1 MKKFLLSLAVLFAG
15 VATAQTFYSAGD
27 AVTEFEENYPYLL
40 SCDANGTR
48 FLNDDGVDYLTK
60 SSDLPTDAALIE
72 FESAGTLEED
82 GETVSLYYIK
92 FSDSGLYIADQAI
105 HDGLDTSDMLDYKK
119 PYIQTTDDVAFA
131 AKWSVKPAETRNKE
145 KYGVDGY
152 MANWRVWTGQ
162 GDGSGE
168 AAVPFENSMVIMRD
182 KVSTTIVGQVEG
194 DHDPVYLE
202 VQGDY
207 TFWASW
213 GVNAWFI
220 SEPVPM
226 EDSDLLYHWADNNLP
241 ENPEEFFETS
251 VGDRI
256 GMYDPASIEAL
267 KAAIEAFNAY
277 DQDGEGD
284 PTEILNALIAGM
296 EALKVNEMKEGYY
309 YLIAKR
315 ENSGVMDDGGVMRG
329 VANFELPRKEDESI
343 DLTLES
349 SRYLW
354 YFSVV
359 PGKDNYLVKNFGT
372 GKYVKT
378 SAHNDN
384 TGLKTGDI
392 ADAVPYNVEYSEE
405 YPGTVVFKHYNA
417 NGERDCS
424 WNYFWSNG
432 KVIGNWYPEDDGN
445 SFFLYGVDESL
456 VKAIEGEVAQ
466 YELNTQLQAVYN
478 SAYENYMKGR
488 SYKAPEGI
496 TGDGD
501 FVDHGFVKL
510 TEAVDTAGNPVQTIN
525 VTCNAPES
533 TEGYILALADNDYNT
548 FFHSTWS
555 AYGASPK
562 PHNLIV
568 DLGAATELPAI
579 AIKILKRN
587 TGEYNANR
595 AVTKWMVYG
604 TNDDPYNEEVAATWT
619 AEGALFVDYSY
630 DYLKVSGTDSTKVV
644 NGVGMGA
651 AGLSGAAYR
660 YIRLDAVNNLNN
672 EQNQFFA
679 FSELGIWTATY
690 DEATSLNTVVPAAI
704 LSALETQMAAAA
716 AQLAAGKATEA
727 QITALQKA
735 LDEFIKNFPEP
746 QRLVDA
752 VAAAETLGANL
763 PADSEGEVGFYPED
777 EVVKFQ
783 EIVEEV
789 KGTIAPVMTLD
800 AINEGIAKIDAAKE
814 AVLKTLVMP
823 ESGYYQIRV
832 DAANYKDAIL
842 HTGRNAADTKDK
854 KGLRA
859 DFAKLMMQVTD
870 GDTTYVDNPQF
881 TNSISSV
888 WYVKVGEDNK
898 LSIRSL
904 GNGLYAQPCLAQ
916 SGKIQLAQEEAEI
929 TLQADG
935 LRNGGIYNFIVGTDT
950 VSGKTLYFNINSQ
963 ANSTVGD
970 LVAWGSAGGGDNSTF
985 RLEPV
990 SLEDFMYGENY
1001 FYVTA
1006 GADQFITF
1014 PYDAMY
1020 YQQPD
1025 DVKLYE
1031 VAGYYDGEENK
1042 AIYFNPIE
1050 TGTQLVA
1057 GTPYLLRAGADAKY
1071 VKYEFE
1077 QTTVAESDFN
1087 YSYESK
1093 NVNGL
1098 VSTIFSTEVA
1108 PKFGVIDGLTRMIV
1122 STKNTVT
1129 NGEEKQATIAPLS
1142 AYIDG
1147 NSLPILDAA
1156 PANPDAVMITTKLGI
1171 EGLNA
1176 IEGVEVVETAKT
1188 GVYTISGVRLNSAKN
1203 LPAGIYV
1210 INGKKVVK

>member
-1 MKKFLLSLAVLFAG
+1 
-15 VATAQTFYSAGD
+15 
-27 AVTEFEENYPYLL
+27 
-40 SCDANGTR
+40 
-48 FLNDDGVDYLTK
+48 
-60 SSDLPTDAALIE
+60 
-72 FESAGTLEED
+72 
-82 GETVSLYYIK
+82 
-92 FSDSGLYIADQAI
+92 
-105 HDGLDTSDMLDYKK
+105 
-119 PYIQTTDDVAFA
+119 
-131 AKWSVKPAETRNKE
+131 
-145 KYGVDGY
+145 
-152 MANWRVWTGQ
+152 
-162 GDGSGE
+162 
-168 AAVPFENSMVIMRD
+168 
-182 KVSTTIVGQVEG
+182 
-194 DHDPVYLE
+194 
-202 VQGDY
+202 
-207 TFWASW
+207 
-213 GVNAWFI
+213 
-220 SEPVPM
+220 
-226 EDSDLLYHWADNNLP
+226 
-241 ENPEEFFETS
+241 
-251 VGDRI
+251 
-256 GMYDPASIEAL
+256 
-267 KAAIEAFNAY
+267 
-277 DQDGEGD
+277 
-284 PTEILNALIAGM
+284 
-296 EALKVNEMKEGYY
+296 
-309 YLIAKR
+309 
-315 ENSGVMDDGGVMRG
+315 
-329 VANFELPRKEDESI
+329 
-343 DLTLES
+343 
-349 SRYLW
+349 
-354 YFSVV
+354 
-359 PGKDNYLVKNFGT
+359 
-372 GKYVKT
+372 
-378 SAHNDN
+378 
-384 TGLKTGDI
+384 
-392 ADAVPYNVEYSEE
+392 
-405 YPGTVVFKHYNA
+405 
-417 NGERDCS
+417 
-424 WNYFWSNG
+424 
-432 KVIGNWYPEDDGN
+432 
-445 SFFLYGVDESL
+445 
-456 VKAIEGEVAQ
+456 
-466 YELNTQLQAVYN
+466 
-478 SAYENYMKGR
+478 
-488 SYKAPEGI
+488 
-496 TGDGD
+496 
-501 FVDHGFVKL
+501 
-510 TEAVDTAGNPVQTIN
+510 
-525 VTCNAPES
+525 
-533 TEGYILALADNDYNT
+533 
-548 FFHSTWS
+548 
-555 AYGASPK
+555 
-562 PHNLIV
+562 
-568 DLGAATELPAI
+568 
-579 AIKILKRN
+579 
-587 TGEYNANR
+587 
-595 AVTKWMVYG
+595 
-604 TNDDPYNEEVAATWT
+604 
-619 AEGALFVDYSY
+619 
-630 DYLKVSGTDSTKVV
+630 
-644 NGVGMGA
+644 
-651 AGLSGAAYR
+651 
-660 YIRLDAVNNLNN
+660 
-672 EQNQFFA
+672 
-679 FSELGIWTATY
+679 
-690 DEATSLNTVVPAAI
+690 
-704 LSALETQMAAAA
+704 MAAAA
-716 AQLAAGKATEA
+716 AQLAEGKATEA

-789 KGTIAPVMTLD
+789 KGSIAPVMTLD

-842 HTGRNAADTKDK
+842 HTGRNAADTKDQK
-854 KGLRA
+854 ALRA

-888 WYVKVGEDNK
+888 WYVKVGQDNK
-898 LSIRSL
+898 LSLRSL
-904 GNGLYAQPCLAQ
+904 GNGLYAQGCLRVG
-916 SGKIQLAQEEAEI
+916 GKIQLTQEEAEI
-929 TLQADG
+929 SLQADG
-935 LRNGGIYNFIVGTDT
+935 LKNGGIFNFVVGTDS
-950 VSGKTLYFNINSQ
+950 VDGKALYFNINSQ

-970 LVAWGSAGGGDNSTF
+970 LVAWNSANGEDNSTF

-990 SLEDFMYGENY
+990 SLEGFMYGENY

-1031 VAGYYDGEENK
+1031 VAGYYEGEENK

-1171 EGLNA
+1171 DGLNA